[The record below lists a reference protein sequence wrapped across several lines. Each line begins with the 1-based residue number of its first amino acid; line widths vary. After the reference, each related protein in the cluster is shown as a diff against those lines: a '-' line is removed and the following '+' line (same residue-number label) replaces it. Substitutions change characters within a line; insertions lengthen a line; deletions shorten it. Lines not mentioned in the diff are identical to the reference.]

1 MMTIAVYRVRPD
13 GTRVHVLP
21 RTTVAP
27 RDPERPPPPLSFPP
41 CRCARCLPP
50 RRVGEPPSPAR
61 PFSPPTPI
69 LARELAK
76 GAKELDRE
84 TALDRADEAAKDAA
98 SARAV
103 IDAET

>member
-1 MMTIAVYRVRPD
+1 MMTISVYRVRPD
-13 GTRVHVLP
+13 GTRVRVLP

-41 CRCARCLPP
+41 CRCARCLPLP
-50 RRVGEPPSPAR
+50 HDGGSPAPSR
-61 PFSPPTPI
+61 PMPPTPV
-69 LARELAK
+69 LAK
-76 GAKELDRE
+76 GTAKDLARKAARDMAKES
-84 TALDRADEAAKDAA
+84 AKEAA